1 MDLLE
6 SAPIARTNLSDAEIA
21 SLIAASQPKPVP
33 AEYETLVVNVIGPR
47 GDHRAANLF
56 QKVWQLNAG
65 AVGAQREDWREERP
79 AAADSAH
86 ILNEAYFTGDTQ
98 LADLQDLLSALAK
111 APFSAVVL
119 GRLLD
124 TKRTDGA
131 RQGWFV
137 DKRSQDFYGDAP
149 TRLFPVDVDD
159 LDCEPLD
166 AADAIDDFISKFLPE
181 LEGCTYVWHH
191 TGSSG
196 IKSARVRLWFQLAK
210 PRHLAAMRSYAR
222 LVNERASRVVIDAS
236 VYAPSHLI
244 FTADPQIRDA
254 NGNPTRRPVPSGVWL
269 ADGDLVPVD
278 AFADVV
284 PGSPDAVSSAS
295 AGAPQEWLPKKAEGE
310 LLASLGPGNYDIPIH
325 RWISSQACKAPDDAR
340 EEAAFQ
346 AAWATIHKRIFETCP
361 PDALSGRLHEHCDE
375 RKLRRKWDRARDWYR
390 KRRLET
396 MASSPVVDDVLPS
409 LGNLKVNTAGAGTLE
424 DLTAAEFVNL
434 HDELEREAVPMP
446 IGEVRKKALADF
458 IRIADS
464 VLYKRQQGHWLDSL
478 PAGAGKTKLL
488 EYLARPG
495 TLSSCRIRTY
505 VPNHRLAEQLVAD
518 LRTAARAH
526 PADPRLYGDLSS
538 YIRHHKGR
546 DQDGM
551 CVDKESAPKA
561 ARAEKLGVSVKK
573 TVCGACKSR
582 DACQWLKQAAD
593 DDCGIVVETHAAA
606 LTKRGNSNVDFVIV
620 DESIAA
626 SFIESGETTLAA
638 LSNTGTIRSL
648 TLGGVSMAT
657 SDLRQCR
664 DKLVAALR
672 TAVPKEPDKPVL
684 MVTAGWELFDFEGAI
699 ARETDLRA
707 GLAVRIINREDNG
720 RDASEWHAQLEASRH
735 AAALYSAIAASTKCQ
750 RQHVPDLAIYAEK
763 GETSEPLVRY
773 AVRVGDAASVFGKAS
788 ITLDGTANEDV
799 WRAVVSADGTPP
811 PGAVLGANVAV
822 PDGVRVFQYIDKA
835 GARSSLM
842 PDLRPTKV
850 EQKRRL
856 KRETLAGARGW
867 ARDAL
872 GADKYDTDLA
882 TSEREVA
889 TDDTTRA
896 TRKRHA
902 HANIELVEC
911 CAAYLAA
918 DAAGRA
924 VDINGKPISVLLVAQ
939 KVVAE
944 YLRPRMPTGVA
955 VEHFGVLRGLNA
967 YKDVP
972 VVMIVG
978 RIRPANIDLELM
990 TAALHS
996 LNPRV
1001 QAIARYD
1008 VSPKEGR
1015 PWLEQHPDHHVAALQ
1030 SQITTAEV
1038 RQALARARIYDRS
1051 PDKPVDIHVFGQCDL
1066 GLPAD
1071 RVIWRLWNDAKR
1083 SAVEIAAARGC
1094 VFADMRLNQRAYPG
1108 DLFPK
1113 GAKDGWG
1120 RVDRE
1125 GKAKFA
1131 DLVANLARH
1140 ESRLKPYIE
1149 IEEGNPRSLLA
1160 FETGFKGDL
1169 QLGGADALDF
1179 SMDGT
1184 DAKPGRGHK
1193 LVKVRVAGAGKACL
1207 AIVAADW
1214 TEADVAQLVGAPV
1227 DKWIEQ
1233 TADQL
1238 QALAVRY
1245 VIGAP
1250 DVR

>member
-1 MDLLE
+1 MNLLAC
-6 SAPIARTNLSDAEIA
+6 APVARTNLSDAEIA
-21 SLIAASQPKPVP
+21 ALVAASQPKPVP

-131 RQGWFV
+131 RQGWFI

-181 LEGCTYVWHH
+181 LEGCAYVWHH

-196 IKSARVRLWFQLAK
+196 IKGARVRLWFLLAEA
-210 PRHLAAMRSYAR
+210 RHLAAMRAYAQ
-222 LVNERASRVVIDAS
+222 LVTGRAGRNVIDPS

-284 PGSPDAVSSAS
+284 PGSPEAVSSAS

-375 RKLRRKWDRARDWYR
+375 RKLRRKWDRARGWYR
-390 KRRLET
+390 KRRLKT
-396 MASSPVVDDVLPS
+396 MASSPVADDLLPS
-409 LGNLKVNTAGAGTLE
+409 LGNLRINTAGVGTLD
-424 DLTAAEFVNL
+424 DLTAAELVNL

-458 IRIADS
+458 ARIADS
-464 VLYKRQQGHWLDSL
+464 VLYKGQQGHWLVKL

-488 EYLARPG
+488 ESLTRPG
-495 TLSSCRIRTY
+495 ILTSCRIRIY

-518 LRTAARAH
+518 LKAVAHARR
-526 PADPRLYGDLSS
+526 ADPRLYGDLPSR
-538 YIRHHKGR
+538 IQHHKGR
-546 DQDGM
+546 AQEGM

-561 ARAEKLGVSVKK
+561 ARAETLGVSVKK
-573 TVCGACKSR
+573 AVCGACKSR

-606 LTKRGNSNVDFVIV
+606 LTKRGNSNVNLVIV

-672 TAVPKEPDKPVL
+672 AAVPREPDKPAL
-684 MVTAGWELFDFEGAI
+684 MSTAGWDLFDFEGAI
-699 ARETDLRA
+699 AREADLRG
-707 GLAVRIINREDNG
+707 GLAARIINREDNG
-720 RDASEWHAQLEASRH
+720 RDASEWRAQLEASRH

-750 RQHVPDLAIYAEK
+750 RQHVSELAVYAEK

-773 AVRVGDAASVFGKAS
+773 AVRVGHSAS
-788 ITLDGTANEDV
+788 IFGNASIHLDGTGDESV
-799 WRAVVSADGTPP
+799 WRSIASPDGATL
-811 PGAVLGANVAV
+811 PGGVLDANVAV

-835 GARSSLM
+835 GSRSSLM
-842 PDLRPTKV
+842 PDLRPTKL

-856 KRETLAGARGW
+856 KRDTLEGARGW
-867 ARDAL
+867 ARAAL
-872 GADKYDTDLA
+872 GADEYDADLA
-882 TSEREVA
+882 ASERAVA
-889 TDDTTRA
+889 ADDEARS
-896 TRKRHA
+896 TRKRRA
-902 HANIELVEC
+902 DADVDLIERF
-911 CAAYLAA
+911 AAYLAA
-918 DAAGRA
+918 DTAGRA
-924 VDINGKPISVLLVAQ
+924 VDIDGKPISVLLVAQ
-939 KVVAE
+939 KAIAE
-944 YLRPRMPTGVA
+944 RLHPRMPAGVA

-972 VVMIVG
+972 VVIIVG
-978 RIRPANIDLELM
+978 RVRPANVDLELM

-996 LNPRV
+996 LNPQV
-1001 QAIARYD
+1001 QAIERYD
-1008 VSPKEGR
+1008 VSPKDGR
-1015 PWLEQHPDHHVAALQ
+1015 PWLEQHPDPHVAALQ
-1030 SQITTAEV
+1030 SQITAAGV
-1038 RQALARARIYDRS
+1038 QQALARARIYDRS
-1051 PDKPVDIHVFGQCDL
+1051 PEKPVDIHVFGQCDL
-1066 GLPAD
+1066 GLPAEC
-1071 RVIWRLWNDAKR
+1071 VRLQLWGDSQR
-1083 SAVEIAAARGC
+1083 TPVEIAAARGC
-1094 VFADMRLNQRAYPG
+1094 VFGDMRLNQRAYPG
-1108 DLFPK
+1108 QLFPK

-1120 RVDRE
+1120 RADRE

-1149 IEEGNPRSLLA
+1149 IGEGNPGSLLA
-1160 FETGFKGDL
+1160 LETGFERDRQPGR
-1169 QLGGADALDF
+1169 ADALDF

-1193 LVKVRVAGAGKACL
+1193 LVKVRVAGAGKACF
-1207 AIVAADW
+1207 AIVAVDW
-1214 TEADVAQLVGAPV
+1214 TETDVAQLVGAPV
-1227 DKWIEQ
+1227 DKWLEQ
-1233 TADQL
+1233 TGDQL
-1238 QALAVRY
+1238 QALAAHY